1 MKIERTVSVKTFE
14 DVDIGEVFRAEDG
27 EGIYLRID
35 VDEEYTVAHNHDGL
49 AVNLDNGVVTWF
61 DNHEK
66 VILMPYAKVI
76 C

>member
-1 MKIERTVSVKTFE
+1 MKIERTVSIKTFE

-27 EGIYLRID
+27 ESIYLRID
-35 VDEEYTVAHNHDGL
+35 VDDEYAVVHNHDGL

-61 DNHEK
+61 DNSEK
-66 VILMPYAKVI
+66 VILMPLAKVI